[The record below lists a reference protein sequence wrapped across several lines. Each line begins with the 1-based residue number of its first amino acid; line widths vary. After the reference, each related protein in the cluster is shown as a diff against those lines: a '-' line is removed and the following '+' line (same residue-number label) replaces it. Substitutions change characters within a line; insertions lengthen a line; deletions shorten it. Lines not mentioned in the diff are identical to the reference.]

1 MSFGV
6 GLVDIVLDVQILGFE
21 VENRPRVS
29 EWKNTDES
37 RGQQKGAG
45 HIYYLDFATDL
56 TEGGGG
62 ISAISTKLTKRKTNR
77 FSL

>member
-21 VENRPRVS
+21 VKKRSRGAK
-29 EWKNTDES
+29 WKNTDES
-37 RGQQKGAG
+37 WGQQKGAG
-45 HIYYLDFATDL
+45 HIYYLNIATNL

-62 ISAISTKLTKRKTNR
+62 ISAITKKLTKRKRNR